1 MVNRTRRIIAPI
13 ALLALTVVGATPVR
27 AADTIKIGFSVSET
41 GTLAAPSV
49 FDRQG
54 YELAA
59 EEINAHG
66 GVLGKKVELVHYDDQ
81 STPATAL
88 ALYQKLISD
97 DKVDLVLGP
106 YSSQI
111 TAAVAP
117 VVDRAKMAMP
127 SMDAN
132 PQSFDGSHPFVFQAI
147 AQTPQY
153 MAPMI
158 EFAARHGVKTIALL
172 YQNSPFPSA
181 LASAIKGE
189 AANRGLKIVFEEAYP
204 PTTTDFGPLVL
215 KAAATNP
222 DLLIGGTFLADSE
235 GIVRAAKAQNFHA
248 KMYAFSVGPVE
259 PEFSQA
265 LGPAANDV
273 FANTLW
279 FPTLST
285 KGNAEF
291 VKAFHAKFNR
301 DPDYHAA
308 LSYAALKLLTTA
320 VNAVGSLDQEKILQ
334 WVHGHPVDT
343 ILGPFKLNPAGQQ
356 TGFSSYVIQWQNGK
370 QLLVWPAASANGA
383 AVFPHPGWM

>member
-1 MVNRTRRIIAPI
+1 MIDRFRRNAALI
-13 ALLALTVVGATPVR
+13 ALLALIAAQTAPVR

-41 GTLAAPSV
+41 GALAAPSV

-59 EEINAHG
+59 DEINAHG
-66 GVLGKKVELVHYDDQ
+66 GLLGKKVELVHYDDQ
-81 STPATAL
+81 STPATAN

-97 DKVDLVLGP
+97 DKVDLILGP

-111 TAAVAP
+111 TQAVAP
-117 VVDRAKMAMP
+117 IADRAKLVML

-132 PQSFDGSHPFVFQAI
+132 PQAFDGSHPYVFQAI

-172 YQNSPFPSA
+172 YQNSPFPAA
-181 LASAIKGE
+181 LAGAIKE
-189 AANRGLKIVFEEAYP
+189 AAAGRGLKIVFEEAYP
-204 PTTTDFGPLVL
+204 PATTDFGPLVL

-259 PEFSQA
+259 PEFSRA
-265 LGPAANDV
+265 LGPAAEAV
-273 FANTLW
+273 FGNTLW

-285 KGNAEF
+285 KGNADF
-291 VKAFHAKFNR
+291 VKGFRAKFNR

-308 LSYAALKLLTTA
+308 LSYAALKLLATA
-320 VNAVGSLDQEKILQ
+320 AQSAGSLDQEKIRGWLRS
-334 WVHGHPVDT
+334 HTVDT
-343 ILGPFKLNPAGQQ
+343 VMGPFKLGPTGLQ
-356 TGFSSYVIQWQNGK
+356 TGFSSYVIQWQKEK
-370 QLLVWPAASANGA
+370 QVLVWPAKSATGSP
-383 AVFPHPGWM
+383 VFPHPGW